1 MADEYGDKEFRG
13 RADTFIRVA
22 NEQRRD
28 ASNDEVNASLLYA
41 ATRFN
46 AFVVASAAQD
56 VEEMKED
63 RDEAVDF
70 FTERFR
76 RMLVENIDDYVG
88 NYGEYIQK
96 FRNQ

>member
-1 MADEYGDKEFRG
+1 MAGRIRSFALRTSSVRCNNDK
-13 RADTFIRVA
+13 
-22 NEQRRD
+22 
-28 ASNDEVNASLLYA
+28 VNASLLYA
-41 ATRFN
+41 STRFT

-63 RDEAVDF
+63 REEAVDF

-96 FRNQ
+96 FRNE